1 VVERTRLK
9 RGDPFSGHPI
19 GRGFRSFRSFRKR
32 YANRHRV
39 GVPAQRGAE
48 VAGNSRNFRNF
59 RKRYANR
66 HRVGIPAQRGLAAAG
81 MVDRGVANMVS

>member
-19 GRGFRSFRSFRKR
+19 GRGFRSFRKR
-32 YANRHRV
+32 YANRHRG

-48 VAGNSRNFRNF
+48 VAGNSRNSRNF

-66 HRVGIPAQRGLAAAG
+66 HRVGIPAQCGLAAAG